1 MMTAKVH
8 VAYKTT
14 SGKVIA
20 NCKSMKRNWIPTYV
34 LPAAFDKL
42 SEDQKCSHCA
52 IELKRTRAKIAA

>member
-1 MMTAKVH
+1 MTAKVH

-14 SGKVIA
+14 SGNVIA

-42 SEDQKCSHCA
+42 PEEQKCTHCA
-52 IELKRTRAKIAA
+52 IDLKRKRAKAAA